1 MLKFAFLIGFSRL
14 KSRSTVQSTGMRKC
28 LPLQSREG
36 HRVSQSGTTH
46 TSLLCDIASRQLN
59 SGNHHVLSY
68 GCHAGLVRE
77 WSGFLVLVRGTDMP
91 IKSQLLWRQYD
102 FWSRNSSSQPREHSE
117 WEFISRK
124 KGKKREEKE
133 RGSRLGIKCICLAVG
148 ACLVTYTYAL
158 FPSVSVFRESQ
169 DLFIRGSSLWAD
181 LRFSTLANN
190 CHGAWPVWMPS
201 KYSDLAWEVTYC
213 QFSVTPKLFQWEE
226 CQSHIVRRVRLLQ
239 KRLKQLWK
247 YALLLWSMKHS
258 VQLCPSLAHLEYVV
272 GDRLAIDYRQV
283 CKMCVSK
290 QVEKNLV
297 Q

>member
-1 MLKFAFLIGFSRL
+1 MKCMLKFAFLIGSSRL

-36 HRVSQSGTTH
+36 HRVFQSGTTH

-59 SGNHHVLSY
+59 NGNHHVLSY

-117 WEFISRK
+117 WKFISRK

-133 RGSRLGIKCICLAVG
+133 RGSTLGIKCICLAVG

-190 CHGAWPVWMPS
+190 WHGAWPVWMPN
-201 KYSDLAWEVTYC
+201 KYSKVQARQC
-213 QFSVTPKLFQWEE
+213 FSSRPSPG
-226 CQSHIVRRVRLLQ
+226 SHILPV
-239 KRLKQLWK
+239 
-247 YALLLWSMKHS
+247 
-258 VQLCPSLAHLEYVV
+258 LCYSKAVPMGGMSKSHCKKGSLAAEVV
-272 GDRLAIDYRQV
+272 EAALKIRSSA
-283 CKMCVSK
+283 
-290 QVEKNLV
+290 LV
-297 Q
+297 HEALCSTVPITSSPRICSGW